1 MKNKK
6 ILNICLLTFGL
17 ITLIT
22 FILPIKKFE
31 FVGQEHTFINVM
43 FYLFNSIMV
52 LMLVLLIVFSII
64 NLFKDNYTFVKIME
78 MAALVGFLMNFVVLL
93 IFACSSACRVCV
105 GYLIV
110 SIEMFICANFSQMA
124 RLFSSSKEMK
134 ENSKTVL
141 PKGGMQKT
149 QKNSKQKTDKNLEV
163 VKNQSSTD
171 KNDAEQVEVVLEED
185 DVKQT
190 GSAETKNEN
199 GIN

>member
-110 SIEMFICANFSQMA
+110 SIEMFICANFSQM

-134 ENSKTVL
+134 ENLKTVL

>member
-134 ENSKTVL
+134 ENLKTVL
-141 PKGGMQKT
+141 PRGGMQKS
-149 QKNSKQKTDKNLEV
+149 QKNSKQKTENSEV
-163 VKNQSSTD
+163 VKNQSSTN
-171 KNDAEQVEVVLEED
+171 KNHAEQVEVVLEED

-190 GSAETKNEN
+190 TNAETKNEN

>member
-134 ENSKTVL
+134 ENLKTVL
-141 PKGGMQKT
+141 PRGGMQKS
-149 QKNSKQKTDKNLEV
+149 QKNSKQKTENSEV

-190 GSAETKNEN
+190 DNAETKNEN